1 MDTSFISRLF
11 SIHYHY
17 INGRYND
24 DIYSPEYNNYVKT
37 NIYPAIIDD
46 IQLEITDYYLKNIF
60 KYFVSDKYKT
70 ADDIYEILMSM
81 DIEAIHTFIYYFEK
95 LFRKKDT
102 FIRMMKRVYFDSS
115 KIPVD
120 IVEKCNLFF
129 EKINLYIENNVIDI
143 YLYHTKGNLILDL
156 FSILDNTSDTE
167 DYTEEYVEKIIKEN
181 IISFYIVIIY
191 EYFLTDK
198 SVDDIYRMTMIM
210 DKNIVEMILYIFNSS
225 QNKFE
230 DYIRDLYNDEYND
243 NIDNICLKASV
254 FFQKILN
261 N

>member
-1 MDTSFISRLF
+1 MDKLTLIQLF
-11 SIHYHY
+11 SIHYYY

-46 IQLEITDYYLKNIF
+46 IQLEITNYYLKNIF
-60 KYFVSDKYKT
+60 TYFISDKYKT

-81 DIEAIHTFIYYFEK
+81 DVEVIHTFIHYFEK

-156 FSILDNTSDTE
+156 FTILDTTSNI
-167 DYTEEYVEKIIKEN
+167 EEYVEKIIKEN

-198 SVDDIYRMTMIM
+198 SVDDIYRMTMMM
-210 DKNIVEMILYIFNSS
+210 DKNIIEMILYIFNSS

-230 DYIRDLYNDEYND
+230 DYIRRLYNDND
-243 NIDNICLKASV
+243 NIDYICLKASV